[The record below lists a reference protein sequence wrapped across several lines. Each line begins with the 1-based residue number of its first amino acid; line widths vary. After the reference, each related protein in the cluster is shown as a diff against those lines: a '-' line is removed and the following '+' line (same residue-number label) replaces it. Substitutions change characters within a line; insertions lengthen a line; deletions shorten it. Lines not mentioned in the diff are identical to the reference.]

1 MRRVPI
7 LPVIALLAVG
17 RPASASPSARLV
29 YARSADASSCP
40 DEMALRGAVA
50 ARFGYDPFF
59 AWAKRTVVVE
69 VWRHGG
75 QYASRVQIL
84 DELGLARGARELTTD
99 GPSCSELFDV
109 TALAISI
116 ALDAASKADAP
127 APASTPV
134 EPLSPAPPLPPP
146 APEPLAPAPD
156 EPPHEQL
163 RPRAAGAHPASW
175 FVGVDALGSY
185 GTAPSVSAGA
195 AAFGQLRVSSLSA
208 ALEAR
213 LDAPAGTKSG
223 QANSWLYAAQL
234 VPCFHPGPVF
244 VCALGSIGEFVV
256 SGPGAPSPSSGSALF
271 AAAGARIGGEWP
283 LSRASLLRAHADGL
297 VDLAPP
303 IYLLDGYDALWTAPR
318 FAFSVGVGLA
328 VRIP

>member
-7 LPVIALLAVG
+7 LLALALLAIG

-29 YARSADASSCP
+29 YARSASASSCP

-69 VWRHGG
+69 VWQHGD

-84 DELGLARGARELTTD
+84 DEQGLARGARELTTD
-99 GPSCSELFDV
+99 GPSCSELFEA

-127 APASTPV
+127 APTPV
-134 EPLSPAPPLPPP
+134 DPPSPAPPTPPP

-163 RPRAAGAHPASW
+163 RPRVAGAPLASW

-185 GTAPSVSAGA
+185 GTAPSVSAGV
-195 AAFGQLRVSSLSA
+195 AAFAQLRVSSLSV

-234 VPCFHPGPVF
+234 APCFHPGPAF

-271 AAAGARIGGEWP
+271 AAAGARIGVEWS
-283 LSRASLLRAHADGL
+283 LSRAFLLRAHADGL

-303 IYLLDGYDALWTAPR
+303 MYVLNGYDDLWTAPR